1 LEAAL
6 LGRPMI
12 IVYRLSWLTFMLAR
26 RLVRVDHIG
35 MVNLI
40 AGERLVPELVQDE
53 ARPERLLAESE
64 ALLGEPAARAAISA
78 KLGQVRER
86 LGETGAAERVAV
98 LALDLI
104 EKPEPAQ

>member
-1 LEAAL
+1 MRA
-6 LGRPMI
+6 P
-12 IVYRLSWLTFMLAR
+12 YRSFMLAR

-64 ALLGEPAARAAISA
+64 ALLGEPEPRAAISA
-78 KLGQVRER
+78 KLGRVRER
-86 LGETGAAERVAV
+86 LGETGAAERVAG
-98 LALDLI
+98 LALNLI